1 MDFKLKNTVLS
12 SEISSKF
19 NLNHIG
25 EQIKIDAIGVLKSQ
39 NKNSLYWAKSNL
51 FLEERQCGIVVCSN
65 LDYKLIRKNEN
76 VTYLISDKSP
86 KLIFSKILNEI
97 LKPDINSDF
106 INKIDDFKTNKNI
119 IIGENVFIGENV
131 KIGIGTIIHHNVSIY
146 SNTSIGEN
154 CVIQSNASIGTEG
167 LGLELDPDTDLYV
180 KFPQIGGVIIE
191 DYVEIGPGSTVR
203 RAALDNTTIRKGTK
217 IGALCNIGHNCII
230 GKNCILTC
238 NIITSGS
245 SRIGDYSFLGVGTIV
260 KNGIN
265 IGDKVTLG
273 QGSIVVKNIPSNE
286 TWIGNPAKKM

>member
-1 MDFKLKNTVLS
+1 MDFKLNNTVS
-12 SEISSKF
+12 SFDISSKF
-19 NLNHIG
+19 DLIHIG
-25 EQIKIDAIGVLKSQ
+25 KKITIEAIGLVNTQ
-39 NKNSLYWAKSNL
+39 NHNSIYWAKNKV
-51 FLEERQCGIVVCSN
+51 FLDERECGIVVCSN
-65 LDYKLIRKNEN
+65 LDFKLIRKNEN

-97 LKPDINSDF
+97 LKSDFNSDF
-106 INKIDDFKTNKNI
+106 INKIDDFKNKSI
-119 IIGENVFIGENV
+119 TVGENVFIGENV
-131 KIGIGTIIHHNVSIY
+131 KIGKGTIIHHNVSIY
-146 SNTSIGEN
+146 SNTTIGEN
-154 CVIQSNASIGTEG
+154 CVIQSNVSIGTEG
-167 LGLELDPDTDLYV
+167 LGLELDPETDLYV

-245 SRIGDYSFLGVGTIV
+245 SIIGDYSFLGVGSII

-273 QGSIVVKNIPSNE
+273 QGSIVVKNIPEGE
-286 TWIGNPAKKM
+286 TWIGNPARKI

>member
-12 SEISSKF
+12 SDISSKF
-19 NLNHIG
+19 DLTHIG
-25 EQIKIDAIGVLKSQ
+25 KKVAIDAIGGVKSQ

-51 FLEERQCGIVVCSN
+51 YLEERQCGIVVCSSK
-65 LDYKLIRKNEN
+65 DFELINQKDD

-86 KLIFSKILNEI
+86 KLFFSKILNEI
-97 LKPDINSDF
+97 LKSDFNSDF
-106 INKIDDFKTNKNI
+106 INKIDDFKNKSI
-119 IIGENVFIGENV
+119 TVGENVFIGENV
-131 KIGIGTIIHHNVSIY
+131 KIGKGTIIHHNVSIY
-146 SNTSIGEN
+146 SNTTIGEN
-154 CVIQSNASIGTEG
+154 CVIQSNVSIGTEG
-167 LGLELDPDTDLYV
+167 LGLELDPETDLYV

-245 SRIGDYSFLGVGTIV
+245 SIIGDYSFLGVGSII

-273 QGSIVVKNIPSNE
+273 KGSIVVKNIPE
-286 TWIGNPAKKM
+286 G